1 MNRTGRAYV
10 SWDVTADADFV
21 AGVLREHG
29 GILFAF
35 CLRFTGDRQRAE
47 DAVQEVLVR
56 AWRHVDSLEVGER
69 SLRPWLLT
77 CARNVL
83 TDAHRASSSPPVLV
97 HDDEALDAARSTEN
111 AIDRAVES
119 WTMAEALQR
128 LSDEHREVLVECFW
142 MGRSVSEAA
151 HVLGVPVGT
160 VKSRTYYAMRALRLA
175 LTEMGVGR

>member
-1 MNRTGRAYV
+1 MPAE
-10 SWDVTADADFV
+10 VTADAAFV
-21 AGVLREHG
+21 EGVLREHG

-56 AWRHVDSLEVGER
+56 AWRQIDSLELGER

-77 CARNVL
+77 CARNLL
-83 TDAHRASSSPPVLV
+83 TDVHRASAARPVLV
-97 HDDEALDAARSTEN
+97 HDEAALASAGSTEN
-111 AIDRAVES
+111 GIDRAVES

-142 MGRSVSEAA
+142 MGRSVAEAA
-151 HVLGVPVGT
+151 QVLGVPAGT
-160 VKSRTYYAMRALRLA
+160 VKSRTYYAMRALRSA

>member
-1 MNRTGRAYV
+1 MAAEM
-10 SWDVTADADFV
+10 TADAAFV
-21 AGVLREHG
+21 EGVLREHG

-47 DAVQEVLVR
+47 DVVQEVLVR
-56 AWRHVDSLEVGER
+56 AWRQVDSLELGER

-77 CARNVL
+77 CARNLL
-83 TDAHRASSSPPVLV
+83 TDAHRASSSRPVLV
-97 HDDEALDAARSTEN
+97 HDDDALATAGNTEN

-128 LSDEHREVLVECFW
+128 LSDEHRQVLVECFW

-151 HVLGVPVGT
+151 QVLGVPVGT
-160 VKSRTYYAMRALRLA
+160 VKSRTYYAMRALRSA